1 MIEFEKEGKSVLS
14 SGSYNVGVVVRGWVG
29 SESVAWR
36 QCISSRVLGVVIA
49 ESVVEGAVKD
59 GLAWILGS
67 RNSRKCRCQLLLQS
81 SSLTCRYVCC
91 RQLRP
96 LHLLFDVHAFAAR
109 RRGVKLCLCR
119 AAGEGEGGATHMT
132 CGSNIVAD
140 VMDQSPP
147 FFCATSEMRRDV
159 AEDYVETE
167 IGFRP
172 KHKFEQYIHCWRQGV
187 QEVVP
192 RLSRVHWR
200 WMRWAFRNSVAQLNK
215 DLSQISSL
223 TVDVLHALLAS
234 WCPLFTNPFSCM
246 RFPTCSSIPWT

>member
-1 MIEFEKEGKSVLS
+1 M
-14 SGSYNVGVVVRGWVG
+14 
-29 SESVAWR
+29 
-36 QCISSRVLGVVIA
+36 GVVIA

-140 VMDQSPP
+140 VMDRISTILL
-147 FFCATSEMRRDV
+147 CHIRNETRRG
-159 AEDYVETE
+159 TE

-200 WMRWAFRNSVAQLNK
+200 WMR
-215 DLSQISSL
+215 
-223 TVDVLHALLAS
+223 
-234 WCPLFTNPFSCM
+234 
-246 RFPTCSSIPWT
+246 